1 MGKFAAQTLLKAL
14 GALCG
19 SIAIQ
24 CFFNGKLG
32 IEDVVLLATF
42 GVFLISLGSELN
54 LKEKIKIT
62 VHESDEGLVLE
73 GIHREDLLK
82 QIQAA

>member
-1 MGKFAAQTLLKAL
+1 MRKFAAQTLIKTI

-24 CFFNGKLG
+24 CFFSGKLA

-42 GVFLISLGSELN
+42 GVFLISLGSEIN
-54 LKEKIKIT
+54 PKEKVQINA
-62 VHESDEGLVLE
+62 HESDEGLVLE
-73 GIHREDLLK
+73 GIHREDIAK